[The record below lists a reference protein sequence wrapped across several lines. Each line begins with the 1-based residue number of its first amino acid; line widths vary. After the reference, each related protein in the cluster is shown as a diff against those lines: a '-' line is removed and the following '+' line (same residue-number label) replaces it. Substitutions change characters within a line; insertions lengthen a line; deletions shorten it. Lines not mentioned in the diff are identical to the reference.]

1 MKVTDPEGVE
11 IRALRSIVDFTG
23 KEIIEIGCGDG
34 RLTRRYA
41 SEAKSVHAI
50 DPNVDD
56 LRIAR
61 REVRAKNVRFAAGD
75 ITTDPLP
82 DRTYDLAILSYS
94 L

>member
-1 MKVTDPEGVE
+1 MKVTDPDGVE
-11 IRALRSIVDFTG
+11 MRALRSIMNFTG
-23 KEIIEIGCGDG
+23 KDIIEIGCGDG

-41 SEAKSVHAI
+41 RDAASVYAI

-61 REVRAKNVRFAAGD
+61 REVRMKTVHFAAGD
-75 ITTDPLP
+75 VTTDPLP